1 MARGSNNIH
10 NRQADVGGVTE
21 ILEHFASPIVVF
33 DLNVLSVIF
42 FLLYFS
48 SLSFYDE
55 QFIKKKSQINNWP
68 KAKLSMLL

>member
-1 MARGSNNIH
+1 M
-10 NRQADVGGVTE
+10 GGVTE